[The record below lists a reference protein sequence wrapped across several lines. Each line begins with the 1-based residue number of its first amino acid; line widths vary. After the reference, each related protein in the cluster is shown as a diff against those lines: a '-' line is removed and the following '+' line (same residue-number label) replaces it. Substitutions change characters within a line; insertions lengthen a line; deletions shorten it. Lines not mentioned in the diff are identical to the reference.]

1 MKERL
6 LIWGDAPVVATGF
19 GKVTKNLAE
28 RLSSDYEIGILGIN
42 YYGNEIYDT
51 SKYFIYPVRH
61 EDLMGFTKF
70 EKIVEDFKP
79 DKIFL
84 MQDIYNIKILFDEHK
99 DIFESI
105 PTVIY
110 FPVDGVPFSPIY
122 RTMLKFFKNKIMFS
136 EFAKRTVQYSGTDV
150 SDCPIMYH
158 GVDTSIFKPLDR
170 QLIDTTR
177 KGLTW
182 DNKFIITNVNRF
194 SPRKH
199 VSQTLR
205 IASMFI
211 NGYRECTE
219 CGNVYPAHLSEC
231 DLNCCSLERSMFV
244 EGHPDA
250 AVYLHMQIVDGLM
263 GNLPTDLLTSHAM
276 SAGFTGNQINRNIYY
291 QSKNI
296 YAKNGPTE
304 EALNIIFN
312 CSNVMLS
319 TSYGEGFGLTT
330 VEAMAAGIPVMVGRH
345 TTNIELTSNGKFGY
359 LINNSALLVRER
371 DSAITRPIMDTKD
384 ALMKLRL
391 LYKRWK
397 IGESLVDYDRVDW
410 INSTF
415 NWDEKAAMLGDIIKK
430 AV

>member
-42 YYGNEIYDT
+42 YFGNELYDT

-61 EDLMGFTKF
+61 EDLMGFLKF

-84 MQDIYNIKILFDEHK
+84 MQDMYNIKILYDAHK
-99 DIFESI
+99 EIFETI

-122 RTMLKFFKNKIMFS
+122 RTILKFFKNKVMFS
-136 EFAKRTVQYSGTDV
+136 EFAKRTIGYAGVDV
-150 SDCPIMYH
+150 ADCPIMYH
-158 GVDTSIFKPLDR
+158 GVDTDIFKPLD
-170 QLIDTTR
+170 QQVIDAAR
-177 KGLTW
+177 EKLTW
-182 DNKFIITNVNRF
+182 TNKFVITNVNRF

-211 NGYRECTE
+211 NGYRECSE

-231 DLNCCSLERSMFV
+231 DLNCCSLEKSVFV

-263 GNLPTDLLTSHAM
+263 GSLPTDLLTAHAM
-276 SAGFTGNQINRNIYY
+276 TAGFTGSQINRNIYY

-296 YAKNGPTE
+296 YSKEGHTE
-304 EALNIIFN
+304 EAMNLVFN

-330 VEAMAAGIPVMVGRH
+330 VEAMATGIPVMVGRH
-345 TTNIELTSNGKFGY
+345 STNIELTSNGKFGY
-359 LINNSALLVRER
+359 LINNSALLVREN
-371 DSAITRPIMDTKD
+371 DSAITRPIMDTSD
-384 ALMKLRL
+384 ALIRLRI
-391 LYKRWK
+391 LYKAWK
-397 IGESLVDYDRVDW
+397 NGESLVDYDRVGW